1 LPGRRRTAPS
11 NSSDDSRTR
20 LGRRATAAESC
31 SLNVS
36 VAVMARIEVLGGYS
50 LIELTFVVGLVA
62 TLSAITAPPIL
73 TNLDDFRTAGAAW
86 HMSAR
91 LQAVRMEAVVRSAD
105 VALRFTATPGG
116 YTYAVFQDG
125 NGNGVRTR
133 DIQQGTDRQ
142 IQMPE
147 RLPDQFAGVDFG
159 TLPGLPPIDPGGSPP
174 GDDPIR
180 LGSSDILT
188 FSALG
193 TSSSGS
199 LYIRGQRTAQYAIRV
214 LGLSGK
220 TRLLKFDSRARQWK
234 PL

>member
-1 LPGRRRTAPS
+1 LR
-11 NSSDDSRTR
+11 
-20 LGRRATAAESC
+20 
-31 SLNVS
+31 
-36 VAVMARIEVLGGYS
+36 GYS
-50 LIELTFVVGLVA
+50 LVELTIVIGLVA
-62 TLSAITAPPIL
+62 TLSAITTPSLL
-73 TNLDDFRTAGAAW
+73 TNLDDFRTAGAVR

-91 LQAVRMEAVVRSAD
+91 LHAARMEAVLRSAD
-105 VALRFTATPGG
+105 VALRFSATPGG
-116 YTYAVFQDG
+116 YTYVVFQDG
-125 NGNGVRTR
+125 NGNGVRAR

-142 IQMPE
+142 IQAPE
-147 RLPDQFAGVDFG
+147 RLPDQFTGVDFG

-180 LGSSDILT
+180 LGPSDILA

-214 LGLSGK
+214 LGESGK
-220 TRLLKFDSRARQWK
+220 TRLLKFDSRAQQWE

>member
-1 LPGRRRTAPS
+1 MAARDIGRC
-11 NSSDDSRTR
+11 
-20 LGRRATAAESC
+20 EH
-31 SLNVS
+31 
-36 VAVMARIEVLGGYS
+36 EVVVLRGYS
-50 LIELTFVVGLVA
+50 LVELTIVIGLVA
-62 TLSAITAPPIL
+62 TLSAITTPPLL
-73 TNLDDFRTAGAAW
+73 TNLDDFRTAGAVR
-86 HMSAR
+86 HMTAR
-91 LQAVRMEAVVRSAD
+91 LQAARMEAILRSAD
-105 VALRFTATPGG
+105 VALRFSATPGG

-133 DIQQGTDRQ
+133 DIQRGTDRQ
-142 IQMPE
+142 IQAPE
-147 RLPDQFAGVDFG
+147 RLPDQFTGVDFG

-180 LGSSDILT
+180 LGPSDTLT

-214 LGLSGK
+214 LGESGK
-220 TRLLKFDSRARQWK
+220 TRLLKFDSRAQQWE

>member
-1 LPGRRRTAPS
+1 MT
-11 NSSDDSRTR
+11 
-20 LGRRATAAESC
+20 
-31 SLNVS
+31 
-36 VAVMARIEVLGGYS
+36 RIEDLRGYS
-50 LIELTFVVGLVA
+50 LIELTIVVGLVA
-62 TLSAITAPPIL
+62 TLSAITVPPLL
-73 TNLDDFRTAGAAW
+73 TNLDDFRTAGAVR

-91 LQAVRMEAVVRSAD
+91 LQAARMEAVLRSAD

-133 DIQQGTDRQ
+133 DIQRGTDRQ
-142 IQMPE
+142 IQAPE
-147 RLPDQFAGVDFG
+147 RLPDQFTGVDFG
-159 TLPGLPPIDPGGSPP
+159 ALPGLPPIDPAGSPP

-199 LYIRGQRTAQYAIRV
+199 LYIRGQRTAQYAIRI
-214 LGLSGK
+214 LGETGK
-220 TRLLKFDSRARQWK
+220 TRLLKFDSSAQQWK